1 MSKKTQIITKDYLIN
16 APLPLKTSSYTPI
29 THEFII
35 NESLKLLSN
44 NGFQVE
50 SEMYRCNINAEIAS
64 GRYNITFEGDSE
76 MGMMFTWV
84 NSYNKMLKFSCAI
97 GGRMY
102 INNSSIVS
110 NKMSSFSR
118 KHTGLADIEAG
129 KEITSQIENAYLYYN
144 QLVSDKNNMK
154 NIILT
159 KREMAELTGRLYIEK
174 KLITAEQTGI
184 VRSEITKPSFVYEG
198 EKSSLWEF
206 YNHIIYALQGS
217 HPKNWLDQQRL
228 THWFIC
234 EHFGIDP
241 MSIIS
246 SVGQPLEEMIAPM
259 DVAAIVPE
267 EDLKPGDQ
275 ISIEHVPGIIEET
288 VIVPLMSAQLGTM
301 DLSKPEEG
309 FIPNEEELP
318 LLVEYKEVSSK
329 EVFEEY
335 KDDLTSEQKS
345 EIVSRFDDAIKAD
358 EEADMMKVDT
368 MSIKE
373 IEEIVQLDNADLP
386 VSKSL
391 SSFDSK
397 ILSLSNFNQL
407 VDLHKLLLTNGLD
420 GTFQISIN
428 GSKEFVGE
436 CSIDL
441 KTGLLKYTHYK

>member
-1 MSKKTQIITKDYLIN
+1 
-16 APLPLKTSSYTPI
+16 
-29 THEFII
+29 
-35 NESLKLLSN
+35 
-44 NGFQVE
+44 
-50 SEMYRCNINAEIAS
+50 
-64 GRYNITFEGDSE
+64 
-76 MGMMFTWV
+76 
-84 NSYNKMLKFSCAI
+84 
-97 GGRMY
+97 
-102 INNSSIVS
+102 
-110 NKMSSFSR
+110 
-118 KHTGLADIEAG
+118 
-129 KEITSQIENAYLYYN
+129 
-144 QLVSDKNNMK
+144 
-154 NIILT
+154 
-159 KREMAELTGRLYIEK
+159 
-174 KLITAEQTGI
+174 
-184 VRSEITKPSFVYEG
+184 
-198 EKSSLWEF
+198 
-206 YNHIIYALQGS
+206 
-217 HPKNWLDQQRL
+217 LDQQRL

-358 EEADMMKVDT
+358 EEADMMKVET
-368 MSIKE
+368 I
-373 IEEIVQLDNADLP
+373 LDNADLP
-386 VSKSL
+386 VPKPL
-391 SSFDSK
+391 SNHDGK
-397 ILSLSNFNQL
+397 VLSLSDFNQL
-407 VDLHKLLLTNGLD
+407 VDLHKLSLTNGLD
-420 GTFQISIN
+420 GTFQISMD
-428 GSKEFVGE
+428 GDKEFVGE

-441 KTGLLKYTHYK
+441 KTGSLKYTHYK